1 MVNER
6 NSSHYNEKAF
16 SYNSEKGTTDPIRE
30 YILIVEQSECVIN
43 LTLYIDYY
51 TILLFR
57 MATNS
62 HLTKPKQNSKKQQQ
76 RLARDFVKQ
85 TKRFEI

>member
-30 YILIVEQSECVIN
+30 YILIVE
-43 LTLYIDYY
+43 
-51 TILLFR
+51 
-57 MATNS
+57 
-62 HLTKPKQNSKKQQQ
+62 
-76 RLARDFVKQ
+76 
-85 TKRFEI
+85 